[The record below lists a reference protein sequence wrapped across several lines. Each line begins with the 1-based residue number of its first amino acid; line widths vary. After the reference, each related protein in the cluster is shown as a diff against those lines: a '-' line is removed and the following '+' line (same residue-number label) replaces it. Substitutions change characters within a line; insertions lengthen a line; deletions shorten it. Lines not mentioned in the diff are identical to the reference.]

1 MDSILLH
8 PFATPFRV
16 PPFDQI
22 KVDDFE
28 PAILEAI
35 DRASAEIDNIAN
47 NPEPPTFENTIAAL
61 ENSGEDLGRVLGVF
75 FPLLSALCDRRMMDI
90 SEKIMPRLTEYST
103 NVKLNAD
110 LWKRIKAV
118 RDEADIE
125 AFEPIDRKL
134 LEKTYD
140 SFVMNGALLEGDAKL
155 RMKELAQELSRLT
168 TKFEHNVLNELNG
181 IEIELNAD
189 EIDGLPDHVVAD
201 AEKSAKQ
208 KGLPAG
214 RYLFNLQQPTYV
226 AVMKFATDRSVRE
239 RFYRAYAG
247 RNIGGDY
254 DNTAIL
260 VDIARIRASMARLLG
275 FDNFASYVLQ
285 HRMAK
290 TPREVDSMLHQ
301 LLDAYKGAGER
312 EIDDLTNF
320 AATEGADFKIMQW
333 DYSYWSNKLR
343 EHRYDY
349 DEQRL
354 RPYFELSRVIKGVF
368 GLATRLY
375 GVEFVERHDLPVY
388 HPDVKVFEVTD
399 NGTSLGILYTDFFPR
414 DTKQSGAWMTEFKD
428 QWFEADGGNSRP
440 VVSIVM
446 NFTKPT
452 DDAPSLL
459 TPSEV
464 RTFLHEFGHA
474 LHGLFSQVKYASL
487 SGTSVYRDFV
497 ELPSQFNENFLTQ
510 SEFLDSFASH
520 YLTGEKLPTKEIDKI
535 VESAQFGAA
544 YACLRQLC
552 FGFLDMAWHTLDPDA
567 PMPTDV
573 EAFEAGAVKKS
584 SLLPIVERSMI
595 SPQFSHIFAGGY
607 AAGYYSYK
615 WAEVL
620 DADAFAQFLHSG
632 NPFNK
637 ELAARFRHEIL
648 ERGGSEHP
656 AELYRRFRGGEPT
669 VDALLQ
675 RDGINPQK

>member
-1 MDSILLH
+1 
-8 PFATPFRV
+8 
-16 PPFDQI
+16 
-22 KVDDFE
+22 
-28 PAILEAI
+28 
-35 DRASAEIDNIAN
+35 
-47 NPEPPTFENTIAAL
+47 
-61 ENSGEDLGRVLGVF
+61 
-75 FPLLSALCDRRMMDI
+75 
-90 SEKIMPRLTEYST
+90 
-103 NVKLNAD
+103 
-110 LWKRIKAV
+110 
-118 RDEADIE
+118 
-125 AFEPIDRKL
+125 
-134 LEKTYD
+134 
-140 SFVMNGALLEGDAKL
+140 
-155 RMKELAQELSRLT
+155 
-168 TKFEHNVLNELNG
+168 
-181 IEIELNAD
+181 
-189 EIDGLPDHVVAD
+189 
-201 AEKSAKQ
+201 
-208 KGLPAG
+208 
-214 RYLFNLQQPTYV
+214 
-226 AVMKFATDRSVRE
+226 
-239 RFYRAYAG
+239 
-247 RNIGGDY
+247 
-254 DNTAIL
+254 
-260 VDIARIRASMARLLG
+260 
-275 FDNFASYVLQ
+275 
-285 HRMAK
+285 
-290 TPREVDSMLHQ
+290 
-301 LLDAYKGAGER
+301 
-312 EIDDLTNF
+312 
-320 AATEGADFKIMQW
+320 
-333 DYSYWSNKLR
+333 
-343 EHRYDY
+343 
-349 DEQRL
+349 
-354 RPYFELSRVIKGVF
+354 
-368 GLATRLY
+368 
-375 GVEFVERHDLPVY
+375 
-388 HPDVKVFEVTD
+388 
-399 NGTSLGILYTDFFPR
+399 
-414 DTKQSGAWMTEFKD
+414 MTEFKD